1 MRFVLRLP
9 SLQQLR
15 RDRMLPAVLVSVGL
29 HLGMVAVGFAA
40 MSWGS
45 NVSVPLPVYTVSL
58 VDLPQSGPAPAGG
71 PQGDPP
77 AHEEEVPPAPE
88 PETDSPLEAVP
99 EVPPEKKPEPAKK
112 KTPPRPKPQA
122 RAVKPQQQTA
132 TPSAATTPV
141 PEQPPAAGKDQ
152 AASGTG
158 LAASGAGSV
167 DGVPTIDS
175 DAFSFGYYRDILT
188 NRLRSTWSRPLVA
201 GGLQQPIRAT
211 VQFVVLRSG
220 AITDVSVQESSGYPP
235 LDRSALRS
243 VFDANPLPPLPDPYK
258 GNRLAVT
265 FFFELTPE
273 R

>member
-9 SLQQLR
+9 TLQQLR

-29 HLGMVAVGFAA
+29 HLGMVALGFAA

-45 NVSVPLPVYTVSL
+45 DAPVPLPVYTVSL
-58 VDLPQSGPAPAGG
+58 VDLPQPGPAPAGE
-71 PQGDPP
+71 PAPP
-77 AHEEEVPPAPE
+77 VQQEVVPAAPE
-88 PETDSPLEAVP
+88 PEADSPLQAVP

-112 KTPPRPKPQA
+112 KTPPRPRPQPPE
-122 RAVKPQQQTA
+122 VKPQQKTA
-132 TPSAATTPV
+132 SPSAATTSV
-141 PEQPPAAGKDQ
+141 PEQPPAADTEP
-152 AASGTG
+152 AAPGTG

-175 DAFSFGYYRDILT
+175 DAFSFAYYRNILT
-188 NRLRSTWSRPLVA
+188 NRLRSTWSRPLVP
-201 GGLQQPIRAT
+201 GGLQQAIRAT

-243 VFDANPLPPLPDPYK
+243 VFDANPLPPLPDPYE
-258 GNRLAVT
+258 GNRLSVT

>member
-1 MRFVLRLP
+1 MVK
-9 SLQQLR
+9 
-15 RDRMLPAVLVSVGL
+15 LPAGTTTISGQSAQSRKVSPA
-29 HLGMVAVGFAA
+29 LGGGGASRAGAMFGCPAA
-40 MSWGS
+40 
-45 NVSVPLPVYTVSL
+45 
-58 VDLPQSGPAPAGG
+58 
-71 PQGDPP
+71 
-77 AHEEEVPPAPE
+77 
-88 PETDSPLEAVP
+88 
-99 EVPPEKKPEPAKK
+99 PAKK
-112 KTPPRPKPQA
+112 KSPPPRKPQA
-122 RAVKPQQQTA
+122 PATRPQQQTA
-132 TPSAATTPV
+132 TPSAATTPA
-141 PEQPPAAGKDQ
+141 PEQPPAADTEP
-152 AASGTG
+152 AVPGTG

-188 NRLRSTWSRPLVA
+188 NRLRSTWSRPLVP

-243 VFDANPLPPLPDPYK
+243 VFDANPLPPLPDPYE